1 MPNCFYIRMRLGT
14 GGEDLAEELWEKNRI
29 GIWFGGWTP
38 IDYQRSLEVTP
49 SERLQL
55 FKEAN
60 TRTGVKWQWKRV
72 GELGVIDRFY
82 QIKPDD
88 WVCTSFAGCL
98 HIAHV
103 NVPVELADAK
113 YTRDCEPLKWR
124 EIIAKRKFR
133 LSELPDSY
141 RLITAAQGA
150 LYQIRSYDIA
160 MRILAVSANER
171 EAFQHVAQL
180 SWNEWIDFLGPKGWE
195 SLCTGYLILQHD
207 FLPTGLITGG
217 TLKDFDMIGA
227 NFKTGER
234 IFAQCKK
241 DKNPLGK
248 VPKEFLQAAEDLLG
262 RDKVFLFAYGGC
274 HNYPGVTVVTGEDIR
289 KWFDQDSTGKRY
301 WNIINGRGDDSS

>member
-1 MPNCFYIRMRLGT
+1 
-14 GGEDLAEELWEKNRI
+14 
-29 GIWFGGWTP
+29 
-38 IDYQRSLEVTP
+38 
-49 SERLQL
+49 
-55 FKEAN
+55 
-60 TRTGVKWQWKRV
+60 VKWQWKRV